1 MRTEAMKSKMIF
13 NRPLPIFRIVS
24 AIGDS
29 MLNLF
34 ILI

>member
-13 NRPLPIFRIVS
+13 DRPLPIFRIVS

-29 MLNLF
+29 MLTYLF
-34 ILI
+34 LI